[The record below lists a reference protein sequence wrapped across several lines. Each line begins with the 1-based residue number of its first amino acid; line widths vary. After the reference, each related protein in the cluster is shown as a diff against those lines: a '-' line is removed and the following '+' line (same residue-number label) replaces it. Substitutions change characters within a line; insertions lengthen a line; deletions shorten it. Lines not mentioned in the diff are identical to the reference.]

1 MNLSAEQVAAAEA
14 AGCRFLPAPA
24 DALHRFA
31 MQRKLFHAGGREVL
45 ATRGGGLYET
55 ASTLE
60 RLIAEGLKLLPASP
74 RAMPEPGPSQV
85 AEPEPSQVAEPQPPA
100 MAEPPPA
107 PKRRRARPASAM
119 APADPA
125 PASPEP
131 PESEPAL
138 PAGPR
143 AAATAIPPRSRR
155 HHAEPPRWSTAGAAR
170 RGRATVHWSTRVR

>member
-1 MNLSAEQVAAAEA
+1 MNLSVEQVAAAEA

-74 RAMPEPGPSQV
+74 RAVPEPQPNPMV
-85 AEPEPSQVAEPQPPA
+85 EPEPPA
-100 MAEPPPA
+100 AAEPPPA
-107 PKRRRARPASAM
+107 PKRRRARAVA
-119 APADPA
+119 APALSEPALSKPA
-125 PASPEP
+125 PSEHPAPEH
-131 PESEPAL
+131 AL